1 MRSDDEKLVSQ
12 TLTGDRDAFGVL
24 VHKYQ
29 EMVYAYAFQKVR
41 NEEDA
46 QDITQEV
53 FWRAYHHL
61 YQLRQPHRFRSW
73 LYTIMSNECN
83 RRLVS
88 VIKTRRRETALED
101 ATEDVLRTEPAHTA
115 PTEGWRVD
123 LEQAISELADENRI
137 AVSMFYMG
145 DRSLKEISEFLGVSV
160 NTVKGKLYRAR
171 QQLGNALSERYGSL
185 LKSHKLK
192 GGFLMQFMEQI
203 RYMPSPTIASSWSA
217 TAIGKILFSLIMAV
231 CVLIGIARHGTD
243 SPMSQPSNRI
253 EVGPTEV
260 VLLTP
265 ITGATRSS
273 IPVASTQTE
282 NRPPAASSRASGD
295 QGRQIA
301 VRRATPGSGGNA
313 QLPAAA
319 MNIFRKLTFSGRVVD
334 NNGVPVADA
343 EIRYAVSFYPLEG
356 DTESGRSSYYTSDS
370 FMGTRVDGT
379 FRFGLRLSRLEW
391 MPFDSKEMLSR
402 LNITVTHPD
411 HAIWWQEFP
420 FQSAADVEIQ
430 LEMPEIISGKVMNE
444 AGEPIQNAEILMN
457 SLFRA
462 TLRESGDRDD
472 LGRYALPQPVKTD
485 ENGEF
490 VLRGLPQGATTSLD
504 VKGPG
509 YAKQNHYGVLVGT
522 EGLEFRLKREGRIEG
537 RLTYASTGELVK
549 DARVGLERIFPNYGH
564 REVRVDSNGNYLLEN
579 LAPGTYSLHLAH
591 GPKGWTAIAK
601 EFIAVPEGRAVSD
614 VDLTLIRSG
623 FITGRVTN
631 RDTSQLIANHHISF
645 HDAARPEA
653 SQMPARRAITSSTG
667 TYHFD
672 AAPGRVLVHTNPPV
686 GYQDIE
692 QAERLN
698 IGQVRR
704 YVDVVEGET
713 VVVDFQFSRG
723 LKLVGRILTAA
734 GEPVAGARITDPR
747 DGHKE
752 YDRSDELGVFTVGGL
767 RPGQRLGLKAVHS
780 GLGLR
785 GTAKVEVQP
794 DASVE
799 IRMEP
804 YGQVRVSGRVV
815 DHEGKPM
822 LLMNVH
828 LTRWNSQPYGGYG
841 ANVAAYGTNVAGTD
855 KDGRFQEIELI
866 VGDEYTISVEAEG
879 YRRTETEMFTAM
891 AEMTQI
897 ADLVLLPAGGQFFI
911 EGHVTDTSGEP
922 VSGAQLSIIQQSQH
936 WLTVTDE
943 NGDYRLEDLSMAVV
957 LTLHIRHPGY
967 AHHKFRI
974 LKTKQRHDLVLVKAD
989 GYLAGKVVD
998 ADGQPIVE
1006 RVRVMI
1012 KAKEDPFFDYRYFPG
1027 SLTNLQGEFE
1037 LKHIKDPIVSI

>member
-1 MRSDDEKLVSQ
+1 MTFQ
-12 TLTGDRDAFGVL
+12 TG
-24 VHKYQ
+24 
-29 EMVYAYAFQKVR
+29 
-41 NEEDA
+41 
-46 QDITQEV
+46 
-53 FWRAYHHL
+53 
-61 YQLRQPHRFRSW
+61 
-73 LYTIMSNECN
+73 
-83 RRLVS
+83 
-88 VIKTRRRETALED
+88 
-101 ATEDVLRTEPAHTA
+101 
-115 PTEGWRVD
+115 
-123 LEQAISELADENRI
+123 
-137 AVSMFYMG
+137 
-145 DRSLKEISEFLGVSV
+145 
-160 NTVKGKLYRAR
+160 
-171 QQLGNALSERYGSL
+171 
-185 LKSHKLK
+185 
-192 GGFLMQFMEQI
+192 
-203 RYMPSPTIASSWSA
+203 
-217 TAIGKILFSLIMAV
+217 
-231 CVLIGIARHGTD
+231 
-243 SPMSQPSNRI
+243 
-253 EVGPTEV
+253 
-260 VLLTP
+260 
-265 ITGATRSS
+265 
-273 IPVASTQTE
+273 
-282 NRPPAASSRASGD
+282 
-295 QGRQIA
+295 
-301 VRRATPGSGGNA
+301 
-313 QLPAAA
+313 
-319 MNIFRKLTFSGRVVD
+319 
-334 NNGVPVADA
+334 
-343 EIRYAVSFYPLEG
+343 
-356 DTESGRSSYYTSDS
+356 
-370 FMGTRVDGT
+370 
-379 FRFGLRLSRLEW
+379 
-391 MPFDSKEMLSR
+391 SKEMLSR